1 MDSRARECD
10 AMGGVSFDW
19 DGSDEWDCA
28 GVGERVAEDS
38 QCRGEARTASVIDK
52 CNATKKIST

>member
-1 MDSRARECD
+1 
-10 AMGGVSFDW
+10 MGGVSFEW
-19 DGSDEWDCA
+19 DGFDEWDCA

-52 CNATKKIST
+52 CNATKRIST